1 MAFVYERV
9 RPEDE
14 ELWNSIGWKSW
25 NGRAESF
32 SLYNRWCID
41 RERNACLLA
50 IGGFIDMPD
59 YYDFCYK
66 GVIVRM
72 EVSVWGKDVSEPGGP
87 RRETLEWYIDNIC
100 IPESIWED
108 REEIV
113 ELIKEAFSVNTSA
126 APASR
131 ISSISVEIENEPK
144 RVEADYNGR

>member
-9 RPEDE
+9 HPEDE

-72 EVSVWGKDVSEPGGP
+72 EVSEWAEVVSKPGEP
-87 RRETLEWYIDNIC
+87 RKADFYWRVNNMS
-100 IPESIWED
+100 IPESIWGD

-113 ELIKEAFSVNTSA
+113 KLVKEAFSVNTSA
-126 APASR
+126 APMSR
-131 ISSISVEIENEPK
+131 ARNIFVEVRCEPK

>member
-14 ELWNSIGWKSW
+14 ELWKSIGWKSW
-25 NGRAESF
+25 NMASLPFFQGR
-32 SLYNRWCID
+32 NWCID
-41 RERNACLLA
+41 RESEAYLQG

-72 EVSVWGKDVSEPGGP
+72 EVSVWGEDVSEPGGP

-100 IPESIWED
+100 IPESIWGD

-113 ELIKEAFSVNTSA
+113 KLVKEAFSVNTSA
-126 APASR
+126 APMSR
-131 ISSISVEIENEPK
+131 ARNIFVEVRCEPK

>member
-1 MAFVYERV
+1 MAFIYERV

-14 ELWNSIGWKSW
+14 ELWNSIGWRDWKNDPLSYANYRKW
-25 NGRAESF
+25 
-32 SLYNRWCID
+32 YID
-41 RERNACLLA
+41 RERKAYLKE

-72 EVSVWGKDVSEPGGP
+72 EVSVWGEDVSEPGGP

-100 IPESIWED
+100 IPESIWEG

-144 RVEADYNGR
+144 HAEADYNGR

>member
-9 RPEDE
+9 HPEDE
-14 ELWNSIGWKSW
+14 ELWNSIGWRDWKNDPLSYA
-25 NGRAESF
+25 NYRK
-32 SLYNRWCID
+32 WCID
-41 RERNACLLA
+41 RGRKAYLKG

-72 EVSVWGKDVSEPGGP
+72 EVSVWGEDVSEPGGP

-100 IPESIWED
+100 IPESIWGD

-113 ELIKEAFSVNTSA
+113 KLVKEAFSVNTSA

>member
-72 EVSVWGKDVSEPGGP
+72 EVSDRSDVVSKSDKNRQENVTWIISNM
-87 RRETLEWYIDNIC
+87 R
-100 IPESIWED
+100 IPESLWTE
-108 REEIV
+108 REEIIG
-113 ELIKEAFSVNTSA
+113 LIKEAFMSYECNVSWIQIKN
-126 APASR
+126 
-131 ISSISVEIENEPK
+131 IKVEIKNNPVC
-144 RVEADYNGR
+144 VEADYNGR

>member
-72 EVSVWGKDVSEPGGP
+72 EISEWAEVVSKPGEP
-87 RRETLEWYIDNIC
+87 RKADFYWRVNNMS

-126 APASR
+126 APTSR
-131 ISSISVEIENEPK
+131 ARNIFVEVRCEPK

>member
-72 EVSVWGKDVSEPGGP
+72 EVSVWGEDVSEPGGP

>member
-72 EVSVWGKDVSEPGGP
+72 EVSEWAEVVSKPGEP
-87 RRETLEWYIDNIC
+87 RKADFYWRVNNMS
-100 IPESIWED
+100 IPESIWGD

-113 ELIKEAFSVNTSA
+113 KLVKEAFSVNTSA
-126 APASR
+126 APMSR
-131 ISSISVEIENEPK
+131 ARNIFVEVRCEPK